1 VAERLLAEFP
11 EARVPLAHGSAFQL
25 LVATILSAQTTDVAV
40 NRVTPELF
48 ARYPDAV
55 ALAAADPADVERI
68 IRPTGF
74 FRQKTRSIM
83 GMASVLVDERGGMVP
98 GRMEELVTLPGVG
111 RKTAN
116 VVLGHWFGV
125 PGIVVDTHVLRVSRR
140 LVLTVESDPVRVER
154 DLMALW
160 PRSVWTDA
168 SMAMIL
174 HGRRT
179 CTARRPA
186 CPVCPLADL
195 CPSAATGGVPPP
207 AAVDEVSAERSSA

>member
-11 EARVPLAHGSAFQL
+11 DARVPLAHGSAFQL
-25 LVATILSAQTTDVAV
+25 LVATILSAQTTDVGV

-48 ARYPDAV
+48 ARYPDAA
-55 ALAAADPADVERI
+55 ALAGADPGDVEGI

-83 GMASVLVDERGGMVP
+83 GVAQAVRDEHGGVVP
-98 GRMEELVTLPGVG
+98 GRMDELVTLPGVG

-140 LVLTVESDPVRVER
+140 LVLTVETDPVRVER
-154 DLMALW
+154 DLMSLW
-160 PRSVWTDA
+160 PRRVWTEA

-207 AAVDEVSAERSSA
+207 VTADELSAPGRSS